1 MAILCEGHIILE
13 DFPGVGKT
21 MLAKS
26 LARSLD
32 CEFARVQATP
42 DLLPS
47 DVTGVSVFNLQGNEF
62 EFKPGPVFAN
72 LVLVDEINRASPKT
86 QSALLECMQEV
97 QVTVDGVTHP
107 LARPFMVIATQ
118 NPIEYEGT
126 FPLPE
131 AQLDRF
137 TMRLT
142 LGYPDARQE
151 ARMLSEHAAGE
162 PLDELRPVATAAD
175 IESAI
180 AAVKSIF
187 VEESLHRYVVA
198 ILNHT
203 RSDTRLVARREPAG
217 GHLAAAGREGARGA
231 RGARLRLAGRREGG
245 RRGRALAPRHPR
257 ARGAHGRHRRGRLDP
272 RGARAHGHPGMT
284 TRGRRLLLLAAG
296 LYLVSWGFGTAVMFP
311 VAVGLALA
319 PLAALGWVKALDR
332 PMLLRRRTG
341 HLELTEGQSVD
352 VGLEVRPDTG
362 GPMPGRAILRRPAR
376 QHACRRGRAGAPRP
390 DAARPLR
397 DRAGPARPLPAWTAP
412 SS

>member
-1 MAILCEGHIILE
+1 VIENVARVIHAPRALIARCVMAILCEGHIILE

-26 LARSLD
+26 IARSLD
-32 CEFARVQATP
+32 CQFARVQATP

-47 DVTGVSVFNLQGNEF
+47 DVTGVSVFNLQGGNEF

-137 TMRLT
+137 AMRLT

-162 PLDELRPVATAAD
+162 PIDELRPVSTAAD
-175 IESAI
+175 IETAI
-180 AAVKSIF
+180 AAVKSVF

-203 RSDTRLVARREPAG
+203 RSDTRLSLGASPRAGISLLRVAKAHAVLE
-217 GHLAAAGREGARGA
+217 GRDYVSPTDIKAVAEDVLSHRVI
-231 RGARLRLAGRREGG
+231 
-245 RRGRALAPRHPR
+245 LAPE
-257 ARGAHGRHRRGRLDP
+257 AR
-272 RGARAHGHPGMT
+272 T
-284 TRGRRLLLLAAG
+284 AG
-296 LYLVSWGFGTAVMFP
+296 IDAGDSIREAIERTAIP
-311 VAVGLALA
+311 V
-319 PLAALGWVKALDR
+319 
-332 PMLLRRRTG
+332 
-341 HLELTEGQSVD
+341 
-352 VGLEVRPDTG
+352 
-362 GPMPGRAILRRPAR
+362 
-376 QHACRRGRAGAPRP
+376 
-390 DAARPLR
+390 
-397 DRAGPARPLPAWTAP
+397 
-412 SS
+412 

>member
-1 MAILCEGHIILE
+1 MEAHELGGRAPAADVAAAADTAQRVIENVARVIHAPRALIARCVMAILCEGHVILE

-47 DVTGVSVFNLQGNEF
+47 DVTGVSVFNLQGGNEF

-137 TMRLT
+137 AMRLT

-162 PLDELRPVATAAD
+162 PIDELRPVCTAAD
-175 IESAI
+175 IEAAI
-180 AAVKSIF
+180 AAVKGVF

-203 RSDTRLVARREPAG
+203 RSDTRLSLGASPRAGISLLRVAKA
-217 GHLAAAGREGARGA
+217 HAALEGRDYVSPTDVKAVAEDVLSHRVI
-231 RGARLRLAGRREGG
+231 
-245 RRGRALAPRHPR
+245 LAPE
-257 ARGAHGRHRRGRLDP
+257 AR
-272 RGARAHGHPGMT
+272 T
-284 TRGRRLLLLAAG
+284 AG
-296 LYLVSWGFGTAVMFP
+296 IDASDSIREALERTAIP
-311 VAVGLALA
+311 V
-319 PLAALGWVKALDR
+319 
-332 PMLLRRRTG
+332 
-341 HLELTEGQSVD
+341 
-352 VGLEVRPDTG
+352 
-362 GPMPGRAILRRPAR
+362 
-376 QHACRRGRAGAPRP
+376 
-390 DAARPLR
+390 
-397 DRAGPARPLPAWTAP
+397 
-412 SS
+412 

>member
-1 MAILCEGHIILE
+1 MTESQGEGRTHQVEAHELGGRAPTGDIAAAAETAERVIENVARVIHAPRSLIARCVMAILCEGHIILE

-47 DVTGVSVFNLQGNEF
+47 DVTGVSVFNLQGGNEF

-137 TMRLT
+137 AMRLT

-162 PLDELRPVATAAD
+162 PIDELRPVSTAAD
-175 IESAI
+175 IEAAI
-180 AAVKSIF
+180 AAVKGVF

-203 RSDTRLVARREPAG
+203 RSDTRLSLGASPRAGISLLRVAKAHAALEGRDYVSPADIKAVAEDVLS
-217 GHLAAAGREGARGA
+217 HRVI
-231 RGARLRLAGRREGG
+231 
-245 RRGRALAPRHPR
+245 LAPE
-257 ARGAHGRHRRGRLDP
+257 AR
-272 RGARAHGHPGMT
+272 T
-284 TRGRRLLLLAAG
+284 AG
-296 LYLVSWGFGTAVMFP
+296 
-311 VAVGLALA
+311 
-319 PLAALGWVKALDR
+319 
-332 PMLLRRRTG
+332 
-341 HLELTEGQSVD
+341 
-352 VGLEVRPDTG
+352 
-362 GPMPGRAILRRPAR
+362 I
-376 QHACRRGRAGAPRP
+376 
-390 DAARPLR
+390 DAADSIREALER
-397 DRAGPARPLPAWTAP
+397 TAIP
-412 SS
+412 V

>member
-1 MAILCEGHIILE
+1 VEAHEELGGRDPAGAVATAADTAQRVIDNVARVIHAPRELIARCVLAILCEGHIILE

-26 LARSLD
+26 IARSLD

-47 DVTGVSVFNLQGNEF
+47 DVTGVSVFNLQDNEF

-97 QVTVDGVTHP
+97 QVTVDGVTHR

-151 ARMLSEHAAGE
+151 ARMLTEHAAGE
-162 PLDELRPVATAAD
+162 PIDTLRPVTTAAD
-175 IESAI
+175 IEAAI
-180 AAVKSIF
+180 AAVKAVF
-187 VEESLHRYVVA
+187 VEESLHRYVVS
-198 ILNHT
+198 ILGHT
-203 RSDTRLVARREPAG
+203 RSDTRLSLGASPRAGISLLRVAKA
-217 GHLAAAGREGARGA
+217 HAVLDGRDYVVPGDVKAVAEDVLSHRVI
-231 RGARLRLAGRREGG
+231 
-245 RRGRALAPRHPR
+245 LAPE
-257 ARGAHGRHRRGRLDP
+257 AR
-272 RGARAHGHPGMT
+272 T
-284 TRGRRLLLLAAG
+284 AG
-296 LYLVSWGFGTAVMFP
+296 IDATDSIREALERTAVP
-311 VAVGLALA
+311 V
-319 PLAALGWVKALDR
+319 
-332 PMLLRRRTG
+332 
-341 HLELTEGQSVD
+341 
-352 VGLEVRPDTG
+352 
-362 GPMPGRAILRRPAR
+362 
-376 QHACRRGRAGAPRP
+376 
-390 DAARPLR
+390 
-397 DRAGPARPLPAWTAP
+397 
-412 SS
+412 

>member
-1 MAILCEGHIILE
+1 VEAHDLEGQPPADDVAAACDVAQRVIENVSRVIHAPRSLIARCVMGILCEGHVILE

-26 LARSLD
+26 IARSLD

-47 DVTGVSVFNLQGNEF
+47 DVTGVSVFNMTGNEF

-151 ARMLSEHAAGE
+151 AAMLSEHAAGE
-162 PLDELRPVATAAD
+162 PLDDLRAVTTAAE
-175 IESAI
+175 IEAAI
-180 AAVKSIF
+180 AAVRAVF

-198 ILNHT
+198 ILTHT
-203 RSDTRLVARREPAG
+203 RSDTRLSLGASPRAGIALLRVAKAHAVVE
-217 GHLAAAGREGARGA
+217 GRDYVSPGDVKAVAEDVLSHRVI
-231 RGARLRLAGRREGG
+231 
-245 RRGRALAPRHPR
+245 LAPE
-257 ARGAHGRHRRGRLDP
+257 AR
-272 RGARAHGHPGMT
+272 T
-284 TRGRRLLLLAAG
+284 AG
-296 LYLVSWGFGTAVMFP
+296 IDAGDSIREALERTAIP
-311 VAVGLALA
+311 V
-319 PLAALGWVKALDR
+319 
-332 PMLLRRRTG
+332 
-341 HLELTEGQSVD
+341 
-352 VGLEVRPDTG
+352 
-362 GPMPGRAILRRPAR
+362 
-376 QHACRRGRAGAPRP
+376 
-390 DAARPLR
+390 
-397 DRAGPARPLPAWTAP
+397 
-412 SS
+412 

>member
-1 MAILCEGHIILE
+1 VEAHELGGPAPKPDVAAASETAVRVIENVARVIHAPRPLIARCVMAILCEGHIILE

-47 DVTGVSVFNLQGNEF
+47 DVTGVSVFNMQDNEF
-62 EFKPGPVFAN
+62 VFKPGPVFAN

-97 QVTVDGVTHP
+97 QVTIDGVSHA

-162 PLDELRPVATAAD
+162 PLDELRPVSTAAD
-175 IESAI
+175 IEAAV
-180 AAVKSIF
+180 AAVKSVF

-203 RSDTRLVARREPAG
+203 RSDTRLSLGASPRAGISLLRVAKAHAVLE
-217 GHLAAAGREGARGA
+217 GRDYVSPGDVKAVAEDVLSHRVI
-231 RGARLRLAGRREGG
+231 
-245 RRGRALAPRHPR
+245 LAPE
-257 ARGAHGRHRRGRLDP
+257 AR
-272 RGARAHGHPGMT
+272 T
-284 TRGRRLLLLAAG
+284 AG
-296 LYLVSWGFGTAVMFP
+296 VDATDSIREAIERTAIP
-311 VAVGLALA
+311 V
-319 PLAALGWVKALDR
+319 
-332 PMLLRRRTG
+332 
-341 HLELTEGQSVD
+341 
-352 VGLEVRPDTG
+352 
-362 GPMPGRAILRRPAR
+362 
-376 QHACRRGRAGAPRP
+376 
-390 DAARPLR
+390 
-397 DRAGPARPLPAWTAP
+397 
-412 SS
+412 

>member
-1 MAILCEGHIILE
+1 VEARKLGEHTPAPEVAAASDTAQRVIDNVARVIHAPRDLIARCVMAILCEGHIILE

-26 LARSLD
+26 IARSLD
-32 CEFARVQATP
+32 CEFARIQATP

-47 DVTGVSVFNLQGNEF
+47 DVTGVSVFSLQGNEF

-86 QSALLECMQEV
+86 QSALLECMQEI
-97 QVTVDGVTHP
+97 QVTVDGVSHA

-162 PLDELRPVATAAD
+162 PIDALHPVTTATD
-175 IESAI
+175 IENAI
-180 AAVKSIF
+180 AAVKGVF

-203 RSDTRLVARREPAG
+203 RSDSRLSLGASPRAGISVLRVAKAHAVVE
-217 GHLAAAGREGARGA
+217 GRDYVSPTDVKAVAEDVLSHRVI
-231 RGARLRLAGRREGG
+231 
-245 RRGRALAPRHPR
+245 LAPE
-257 ARGAHGRHRRGRLDP
+257 AR
-272 RGARAHGHPGMT
+272 T
-284 TRGRRLLLLAAG
+284 AG
-296 LYLVSWGFGTAVMFP
+296 IDATDSIREAIERTAIP
-311 VAVGLALA
+311 V
-319 PLAALGWVKALDR
+319 
-332 PMLLRRRTG
+332 
-341 HLELTEGQSVD
+341 
-352 VGLEVRPDTG
+352 
-362 GPMPGRAILRRPAR
+362 
-376 QHACRRGRAGAPRP
+376 
-390 DAARPLR
+390 
-397 DRAGPARPLPAWTAP
+397 
-412 SS
+412 

>member
-1 MAILCEGHIILE
+1 MEAHELGGRAPTADIAAAADTAERVIANVARVIHAPRALIARCVMAILCEGHIILE

-47 DVTGVSVFNLQGNEF
+47 DVTGVSVFNLQGGNEF

-137 TMRLT
+137 AMRLT

-162 PLDELRPVATAAD
+162 PLDELRPVSTAAD
-175 IESAI
+175 VESAI
-180 AAVKSIF
+180 AAVKGVF

-203 RSDTRLVARREPAG
+203 RSDTRLSLGASPRAGISLLRVAKAHAALEGRDYVSPADIKAVAEDVLS
-217 GHLAAAGREGARGA
+217 HRVI
-231 RGARLRLAGRREGG
+231 
-245 RRGRALAPRHPR
+245 LAPE
-257 ARGAHGRHRRGRLDP
+257 AR
-272 RGARAHGHPGMT
+272 T
-284 TRGRRLLLLAAG
+284 AG
-296 LYLVSWGFGTAVMFP
+296 IDATDSIREALERTAIP
-311 VAVGLALA
+311 V
-319 PLAALGWVKALDR
+319 
-332 PMLLRRRTG
+332 
-341 HLELTEGQSVD
+341 
-352 VGLEVRPDTG
+352 
-362 GPMPGRAILRRPAR
+362 
-376 QHACRRGRAGAPRP
+376 
-390 DAARPLR
+390 
-397 DRAGPARPLPAWTAP
+397 
-412 SS
+412 